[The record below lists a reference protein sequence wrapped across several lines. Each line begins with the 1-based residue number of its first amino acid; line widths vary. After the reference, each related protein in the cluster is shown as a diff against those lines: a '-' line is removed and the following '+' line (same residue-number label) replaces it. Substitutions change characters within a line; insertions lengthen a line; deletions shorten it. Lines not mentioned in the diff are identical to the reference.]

1 LDDLIRFCGLLLLSG
16 LDVLGKRAKL
26 AAVTASDQPGA
37 EVSADE
43 RRYLIDQID
52 TLTCECYSLGM
63 TPSGN
68 QCVQAREHLTSKI
81 GCEAV
86 SVLLKNLRDTIIGEL
101 GDQLFAHVPA
111 ARSDYFEKNGRP
123 LFGERVAA
131 AFPSADYDIK
141 EAGNCFAVG
150 AWTATVFHLMRVV
163 ERGLRVLAR
172 DRKVTFSQPIEFQ
185 QWAVIIENIESNL
198 DDIDS
203 LPKGEKKSDAQSFYR
218 GALVEARAFK
228 DVWRNHVMHARK
240 SYDEGV
246 ALSVMGHVRSFMQ
259 RLAENLSEDRT
270 TPLEWK

>member
-1 LDDLIRFCGLLLLSG
+1 LIRFCGLRLLSG
-16 LDVLGKRAKL
+16 LDVAGIRARR
-26 AAVTASDQPGA
+26 AAASASEQPGA
-37 EVSADE
+37 EVADDE
-43 RRYLIDQID
+43 RRYIMDLMDS
-52 TLTCECYSLGM
+52 LMLECYLIGM
-63 TPSGN
+63 KASGN
-68 QCVQAREHLTSKI
+68 QCVQAKSRLSSGKI
-81 GCEAV
+81 GFEALNFMLV
-86 SVLLKNLRDTIIGEL
+86 NVRDTVIGEL

-111 ARSDYFEKNGRP
+111 ARSDYFEKDGHP

-150 AWTATVFHLMRVV
+150 ADTATVFHLMRAV

-172 DRKVTFSQPIEFQ
+172 DRNVVFPLPIEFQ
-185 QWAVIIENIESNL
+185 EWAVIIEKIESNL
-198 DDIDS
+198 DDIDR

-228 DVWRNHVMHARK
+228 DVWRNHVMHARD

-246 ALSVMGHVRSFMQ
+246 AQSVMGHVRRFMQ
-259 RLAENLSEDRT
+259 RLAEKLSEDRT